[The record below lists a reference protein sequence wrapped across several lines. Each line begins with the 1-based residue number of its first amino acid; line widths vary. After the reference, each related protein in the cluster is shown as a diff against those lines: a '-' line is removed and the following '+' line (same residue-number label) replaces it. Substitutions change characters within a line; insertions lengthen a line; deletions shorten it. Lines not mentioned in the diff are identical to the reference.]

1 MLMWGPGRLVADSTE
16 RSGNLDMEDE
26 EMAMRTRTIA
36 VAVAVF
42 AVVVLAGVVAPL
54 PAWGKVL
61 EIPNFALPPS
71 GGAYYIDPILPGVGR
86 TTNISTAPVLTY
98 GATSEPDL
106 TANCLQ
112 MTWQPTNSS
121 MEARAGW
128 KLTFGT
134 DPNLINHILS
144 LSINPPGG
152 IVPGPVGQPNFF
164 VGILSA
170 TIDILD
176 INGFSCGAWDFNTD
190 QMGLFPPANDPLAK
204 GFSSLVNNVMNT
216 VTINLGNGPVPG
228 SATVSGVDRN
238 FLPFNY
244 VAPNNIWAPQGGNL
258 AKAASIDFYENGLL
272 RGNVQIPG
280 QGVFGATNFWDHVT
294 ITPEP
299 ATLALLGLG
308 AAGLVA
314 RRRSKK

>member
-1 MLMWGPGRLVADSTE
+1 
-16 RSGNLDMEDE
+16 
-26 EMAMRTRTIA
+26 MRTRTIA
-36 VAVAVF
+36 VTVAVF
-42 AVVVLAGVVAPL
+42 AVVVLAGVVTPL

-71 GGAYYIDPILPGVGR
+71 GGAYYIDPIQPGTGR

-121 MEARAGW
+121 LEARAGW

-152 IVPGPVGQPNFF
+152 FDLLNNF
-164 VGILSA
+164 VGIVSA

-176 INGFSCGAWDFNTD
+176 INGLSCGAWDFNTD
-190 QMGLFPPANDPLAK
+190 QMGRLPPANDPGAIGLT
-204 GFSSLVNNVMNT
+204 SLVNNVMNT
-216 VTINLGNGPVPG
+216 VTINIGNGPAAG
-228 SATVSGVDRN
+228 SATVSGVGRN

-258 AKAASIDFYENGLL
+258 ANAASIDFYENGWL

-280 QGVFGATNFWDHVT
+280 QGVVGATNFWDHVT

-299 ATLALLGLG
+299 ATLCLLGAGL
-308 AAGLVA
+308 AGLVA
-314 RRRSKK
+314 RRRNKK